1 MPQAFST
8 DKYYPRVYPSYTLV
22 FLIEAPRT
30 LWYNSGV
37 TGKFFPPGI
46 PKSKR
51 IFDLALVIPGLILIS
66 PLLALTALLVRLFH
80 GAPVLFSQARPGYK
94 GKPFRVYKF
103 RTMTNETDAQGELLS
118 DEDRLTLFGKFLRA
132 SSIDE
137 LPELYNVL
145 RGEMSLIGPRPLLV
159 QYLDRYTPEQ
169 ARRMDVLPGIT
180 GWAQVNGRNNVSW
193 EIKFE
198 LDVWYV
204 DHWSLWLDIHI
215 LFKTFGKVVTR
226 EGINQ
231 PGNATAQEFM
241 GTQVDQ

>member
-1 MPQAFST
+1 MFRPF
-8 DKYYPRVYPSYTLV
+8 
-22 FLIEAPRT
+22 
-30 LWYNSGV
+30 WYNSHV
-37 TGKFFPPGI
+37 TVQLYPPGI
-46 PKSKR
+46 PKIKR
-51 IFDLALVIPGLILIS
+51 IFDLILTIPGVILIS
-66 PLLALTALLVRLFH
+66 PLLVLAALLVRLFH
-80 GAPVLFSQARPGYK
+80 GAPILFSQIRPGYK
-94 GKPFRVYKF
+94 GKPFHVYKF
-103 RTMTNETDAQGELLS
+103 RTMTNETDDQGELLP

-145 RGEMSLIGPRPLLV
+145 RGEMSLIGPRPLLM

-204 DHWSLWLDIHI
+204 DHWSMWLDIQI
-215 LFKTFGKVVTR
+215 LFKTAVKVITR
-226 EGINQ
+226 EGISQ
-231 PGNATAQEFM
+231 PGNATAQEFL
-241 GTQVDQ
+241 GSQVE